1 MKALLL
7 FILPLL
13 PLFLNAQTGEITVV
27 QDTGVQKVMNLYQKF
42 GTEKR
47 AINGYRVQLTSN
59 TNRTLVMDMKSKFM
73 QEYPEVNAYVVYQQP
88 QLKLRVGDFTSRAQ
102 ATKFM
107 EEIKSGFPTAFIVPD
122 KVFVKG
128 IPW

>member
-1 MKALLL
+1 
-7 FILPLL
+7 
-13 PLFLNAQTGEITVV
+13 
-27 QDTGVQKVMNLYQKF
+27 
-42 GTEKR
+42 
-47 AINGYRVQLTSN
+47 
-59 TNRTLVMDMKSKFM
+59 MDMKSKFM

-128 IPW
+128 IPWWEISIRFYEIFIPCFDEIIQAIIGYPCLKLHSLMMKFINGMKLPMRKTSDHAP